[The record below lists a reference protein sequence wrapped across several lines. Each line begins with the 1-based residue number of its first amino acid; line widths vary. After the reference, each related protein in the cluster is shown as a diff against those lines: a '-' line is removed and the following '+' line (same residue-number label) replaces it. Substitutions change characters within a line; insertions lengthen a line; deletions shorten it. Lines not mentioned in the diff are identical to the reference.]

1 MNLSPTI
8 LKIELLCLGARAA
21 EDIDRGRKG
30 GAGPAGGQYFVLPS
44 NLVVNIPLQGRFVEN
59 SPFTISRDDKGYS
72 LYKNQKFLTKIEIV
86 PRPRFYD
93 KVTSDGTPMWKIAL
107 LHGRDC
113 LASTISQRCV
123 YWRKNKQCLF
133 CGIELSLNYG
143 TATEFKTPQQL
154 SEVASEAV
162 QEGVAK
168 HVTLTTGTLASPDKG
183 AVILA
188 EATHRIKKD
197 TGLPVHVQLEPPA
210 DLKYIELLHK
220 AEADTIGIHVES
232 FDPEVRSRVCPTKPT
247 MDSFVSAWE
256 MAVDL
261 FGAGQVSSMIIAGL
275 GESDESI
282 IQGAE
287 ILANMGVVPL
297 LVPLRP
303 IIGTPLG
310 NARPPS
316 PKRMIELY
324 KRLGEILRTS
334 KGNVLENKAG
344 CVRCGGCSALTD
356 VLIFGV

>member
-1 MNLSPTI
+1 
-8 LKIELLCLGARAA
+8 
-21 EDIDRGRKG
+21 
-30 GAGPAGGQYFVLPS
+30 
-44 NLVVNIPLQGRFVEN
+44 
-59 SPFTISRDDKGYS
+59 
-72 LYKNQKFLTKIEIV
+72 
-86 PRPRFYD
+86 
-93 KVTSDGTPMWKIAL
+93 
-107 LHGRDC
+107 
-113 LASTISQRCV
+113 
-123 YWRKNKQCLF
+123 
-133 CGIELSLNYG
+133 
-143 TATEFKTPQQL
+143 
-154 SEVASEAV
+154 
-162 QEGVAK
+162 
-168 HVTLTTGTLASPDKG
+168 
-183 AVILA
+183 
-188 EATHRIKKD
+188 
-197 TGLPVHVQLEPPA
+197 
-210 DLKYIELLHK
+210 LKYIELLHK

-310 NARPPS
+310 KARPPS
-316 PKRMIELY
+316 PERMIELY
-324 KRLGEILRTS
+324 TTLGEMLRTS